1 MKRIYFD
8 NAATTPIRKKVLKAI
23 KPYLT
28 KYYGN
33 PSSLHKE
40 GRIASKA
47 IEDART
53 KIAKILNVQANE
65 IFFISGASEGNSW
78 VGKNFWLAD
87 VGNSHSSITM
97 IPQQTKNRPFMAT
110 APYVESET
118 GLCNMEG
125 VLRLVK
131 SLDENV
137 HLDLTQTIPHF
148 IPDLKELNIS
158 CATFSGHKIGAL
170 KGCGVMYIREDM
182 QQYFQPLIYGHQEN
196 ELRGGTENVV
206 GIVALSVAL
215 EETVKNYDKEN
226 KRKKRIGF
234 YIYRKL
240 KDVVKDISLSNDIIN
255 ITFNNLN
262 AQSAVQILDKQGIAV
277 SAGSACVSDSDEPA
291 EAYLA
296 RMSREDALK
305 TIRVSIG
312 FKNTLHEAKKF
323 CKILRIMVALD
334 D

>member
-40 GRIASKA
+40 GRFASKA
-47 IEDART
+47 IEDTRE
-53 KIAKILNVQANE
+53 KIARILKVKTNE

-78 VGKNFWLAD
+78 VGKNFWVAD
-87 VGNSHSSITM
+87 GGNSHSSITM
-97 IPQQTKNRPFMAT
+97 LPEQDYHKPFIAT

-118 GLCNMEG
+118 GLYG
-125 VLRLVK
+125 ADVL
-131 SLDENV
+131 LDLARDLNEKV

-148 IPDLKELNIS
+148 IPDLKKLNVA
-158 CATFSGHKIGAL
+158 CATFSGHKIGAP
-170 KGCGVMYIREDM
+170 KGCGVMYIREDI
-182 QQYFQPLIYGHQEN
+182 QKCFEPLIYGHQEN

-206 GIVALSVAL
+206 GIVGLGVAL
-215 EETVKNYDKEN
+215 EETVKNYYKEN
-226 KRKKRIGF
+226 RRKKKIGF
-234 YIYRKL
+234 YIYKKL
-240 KDVVKDISLSNDIIN
+240 RDYVKDISLSNDIIN
-255 ITFNNLN
+255 ITFANLN

-277 SAGSACVSDSDEPA
+277 SAGSACISGSDEPA
-291 EAYLA
+291 KAYLD